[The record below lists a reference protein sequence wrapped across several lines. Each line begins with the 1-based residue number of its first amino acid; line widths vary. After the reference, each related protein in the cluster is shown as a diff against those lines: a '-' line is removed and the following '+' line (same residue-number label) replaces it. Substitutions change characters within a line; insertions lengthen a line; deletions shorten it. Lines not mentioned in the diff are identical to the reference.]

1 MKIGIIYCAYNCENY
16 IEESLQTFVN
26 LKKQNI
32 LSYIAAVSVPFIEY
46 KNIEYN
52 IDNTI
57 EILNNQYNQKNID
70 ILYTEPKFIEEFKAR
85 NLCLNFLKENNV
97 DLIWMVD
104 GDELYTEQD
113 IKNILD
119 YIELNPNHYWYK
131 INFKNYIFDGKQWID
146 DFCPP
151 RIFRTMSDT
160 LHIDK
165 FYWDND
171 IAYKNQNNELIS
183 YQMLN
188 FLEIPRSISHV
199 KHMTWLHSNG
209 KSKYEYQMRHF
220 GSCGYKWNYEL
231 KKLEFNDDFYL
242 KTMQNKPIIIYDN
255 F

>member
-16 IEESLQTFVN
+16 IEESLQAFVN

-151 RIFRTMSDT
+151 RIFRTTSET
-160 LHIDK
+160 LRIHK

-183 YQMLN
+183 YQMLD

-209 KSKYEYQMRHF
+209 KSKYEYQMTHF

-231 KKLEFNDDFYL
+231 NKLEFNDNFYL
-242 KTMQNKPIIIYDN
+242 KTGQNKPIIIHE
-255 F
+255 